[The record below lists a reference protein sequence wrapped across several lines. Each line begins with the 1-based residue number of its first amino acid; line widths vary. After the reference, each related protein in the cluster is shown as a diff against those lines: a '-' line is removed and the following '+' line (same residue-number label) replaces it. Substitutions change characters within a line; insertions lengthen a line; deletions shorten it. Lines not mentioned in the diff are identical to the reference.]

1 MDRRYSGM
9 RFYNGVKASN
19 KTVDQREALLGRY
32 MSNIKAT
39 ARKAENYGGSTGG
52 RKSLE
57 GRRTGTRVIQ
67 QRQAKQADNR
77 KIFDQQGTGR
87 FGARKES
94 WIGKQFDPEQR
105 KAMIDRQF
113 SKDRDDFDDEPK
125 ADSTGL
131 DSTGLSGL
139 SGGTYSAY

>member
-1 MDRRYSGM
+1 M

-19 KTVDQREALLGRY
+19 KSVDQREALLSRY
-32 MSNIKAT
+32 MSNIKAA
-39 ARKAENYGGSTGG
+39 ARKGENYGGSTGG
-52 RKSLE
+52 TKSLE
-57 GRRTGTRVIQ
+57 GRKTGTRIIQ
-67 QRQAKQADNR
+67 ERQARQADNR

-105 KAMIDRQF
+105 QKMIDKQF
-113 SKDRDDFDDEPK
+113 SKEEDDPSDEPK
-125 ADSTGL
+125 VDSTGL

-139 SGGTYSAY
+139 SGGTFTAY

>member
-1 MDRRYSGM
+1 M

-19 KTVDQREALLGRY
+19 KSVNQREALLSSY
-32 MSNIKAT
+32 MSNIKAS
-39 ARKAENYGGSTGG
+39 ARQAENYGGSTGG
-52 RKSLE
+52 TKSLE
-57 GRRTGTRVIQ
+57 GRRTGTRIIQ
-67 QRQAKQADNR
+67 QRQARQADNR

-105 KAMIDRQF
+105 QAMIDKQF
-113 SKDRDDFDDEPK
+113 SKEQDDPSDEPK
-125 ADSTGL
+125 VDSTGL

-139 SGGTYSAY
+139 SGGSYTAY